1 MIRSLDH
8 LGIAVPSLE
17 RAIPAFERLLGKA
30 CDHIEEVPSQKV
42 RAAFFKVGEVNL
54 ELLEPTAPDSPLA
67 KFLERNP
74 DGGIHHMAL
83 GSDAVRADLAA
94 AAAAGVRLIHTEPV
108 PGAHGKEVAF
118 LHPKSTCGVLT
129 EYCGPA
135 PEVH

>member
-1 MIRSLDH
+1 MIRSVDH

-17 RAIPAFERLLGKA
+17 KAIPAFERALGKT
-30 CDHIEEVPSQKV
+30 CDHVEEVPSQKV

-74 DGGIHHMAL
+74 EGGVHHVAF
-83 GSDAVRADLAA
+83 GSDSVRADLAA

-118 LHPKSTCGVLT
+118 LHPKSLCGVLT
-129 EYCGPA
+129 EFCGPA
-135 PEVH
+135 PITH